1 MGLTMSSHKLTFKQ
15 LLILCLC
22 TLIIGCE
29 PPTTTA
35 EIEFRVP
42 VTVEEIEAATIE
54 DRIVT
59 TGTLRAPELVTL
71 TVMTAGL
78 LQIDQGSNGR
88 LAEGDHVKAGDQ
100 IGSIT
105 GEDVRL
111 ATRRE
116 AALQK
121 LQTAERNLEATSTL
135 YERDLVTV
143 SQFGLDQ
150 NAFEEAKLEYE
161 RSLHTENSNKIITP
175 IDGVILSLARDSN
188 GQLMANGQLVTQ
200 GQAIAQIA
208 ALDSLVADVDLVGQD
223 IARVHVGQEARANYH
238 AFGERTFPGEVLRLA
253 PTINESTRALRA
265 EVQIDN
271 KQGLLRPGMFVEV
284 TMVSERRVQ
293 VPVVA
298 RRSLTDRGGRRVV
311 VGFEGQ
317 RAVQREVVL
326 GLGSDEVVE
335 VRSGLEL
342 GESVVVLGLETL
354 TDQMPVS
361 VTGN

>member
-1 MGLTMSSHKLTFKQ
+1 MGFMMSSYKLYCKPLAT
-15 LLILCLC
+15 LCLC
-22 TLIIGCE
+22 TLIVACE
-29 PPTTTA
+29 PPTTMA

-42 VTVEEIEAATIE
+42 VTTEDVRAATIE

-78 LQIDQGSNGR
+78 LQIEQGSNGR

-121 LQTAERNLEATSTL
+121 LQTAERNLEATTTL
-135 YERDLVTV
+135 YEQGLVTV
-143 SQFGLDQ
+143 SQYGMDQ

-161 RSLHTENSNKIITP
+161 RSLHTENRNNIITP

-188 GQLMANGQLVTQ
+188 GQPMANGQLVSQ

-208 ALDSLVADVDLVGQD
+208 PLVS
-223 IARVHVGQEARANYH
+223 
-238 AFGERTFPGEVLRLA
+238 AFEPA
-253 PTINESTRALRA
+253 AI
-265 EVQIDN
+265 
-271 KQGLLRPGMFVEV
+271 
-284 TMVSERRVQ
+284 
-293 VPVVA
+293 
-298 RRSLTDRGGRRVV
+298 RGVRFDHPEFRVV
-311 VGFEGQ
+311 LFDAVVGIH
-317 RAVQREVVL
+317 APL
-326 GLGSDEVVE
+326 L
-335 VRSGLEL
+335 VRPADPIDPQLR
-342 GESVVVLGLETL
+342 
-354 TDQMPVS
+354 
-361 VTGN
+361 

>member
-1 MGLTMSSHKLTFKQ
+1 MSSYKLYCKPLAT
-15 LLILCLC
+15 LCLC
-22 TLIIGCE
+22 TLIVACE
-29 PPTTTA
+29 PPTAPA

-42 VTVEEIEAATIE
+42 VTTEEVTSATIE

-78 LQIDQGSNGR
+78 LQIEQGSNGR

-143 SQFGLDQ
+143 SQYGLDQ

-161 RSLHTENSNKIITP
+161 RSLHTENRNKIISP
-175 IDGVILSLARDSN
+175 IDGVILSLARDSD
-188 GQLMANGQLVTQ
+188 GQLMANGQLVNQ

-208 ALDSLVADVDLVGQD
+208 SLDILVADIDLVGQD
-223 IARVHVGQEARANYH
+223 IARAHVGLEARANYH
-238 AFGERTFPGEVLRLA
+238 AFGERTFPGHVLRLA

-265 EVQIDN
+265 EVQISN
-271 KQGLLRPGMFVEV
+271 EAGLLRPGMFVEV
-284 TMVSERRVQ
+284 TLVSERREQ

-298 RRSLTDRGGRRVV
+298 RRSLTERGGRRVV
-311 VGFEGQ
+311 FVIEGQ

-326 GLGSDEVVE
+326 GLGDDEIVE

-342 GESVVVLGLETL
+342 GDSVVVLGLETL
-354 TDQMPVS
+354 TDQMPVR
-361 VTGN
+361 VTGI